1 MCQAEKGVIIRDM
14 SKRITDDFVDDLPEA
29 MILDEDDD
37 VEAAFWDEFFFM
49 EQKDLLDK
57 RVYTVTVED
66 ELTGERKVF
75 KHVRLSKM
83 GKNKQ
88 RLS

>member
-1 MCQAEKGVIIRDM
+1 M
-14 SKRITDDFVDDLPEA
+14 SRKITDNFVDDLPET
-29 MILDEDDD
+29 MILDEEND

-49 EQKDLLDK
+49 EQKDLFDK
-57 RVYTVTVED
+57 CLYTVTVED
-66 ELTGERKVF
+66 ELTGEKRTF
-75 KHVRLSKM
+75 KHVQLSKM